1 MSSFTIIIVCVTT
14 FVFGIG
20 SANPAPKET
29 LTILMDTLGEIYNT
43 VEEANAPTTACFE
56 FYEHSHY
63 LGEKNTVCGKKG
75 QCINLP
81 APDTVSSIK
90 FLSGGRFFAVQK
102 MRIYKE
108 ENCHLYLDSDGYD
121 NYGMSNVVWNDGYHR
136 CDGYDLF
143 SSSCDKSFNNNVYS
157 FKF

>member
-1 MSSFTIIIVCVTT
+1 VVGISF
-14 FVFGIG
+14 
-20 SANPAPKET
+20 ANPAPKET
-29 LTILMDTLGEIYNT
+29 PTIIDTIGKIYST

-56 FYEHSHY
+56 FYEHSRY
-63 LGEKNTVCGKKG
+63 LGGKTTVCGKKG
-75 QCINLP
+75 QCINVP

-121 NYGMSNVVWNDGYHR
+121 NYGMSNLVWNDGYHY
-136 CDGYDLF
+136 CDGYDLS
-143 SSSCDKSFNNNVYS
+143 SSSCDRSFNDNVYS